1 MLRKDQLHPYQNR
14 TATALYETDVV
25 QAVIP
30 MGGGKTVSAGTAIRE
45 LIDDGVIRKAIIN
58 APKRVARLVW
68 PSEFAKWEHLKDTK
82 ISLVLGTPEE
92 RLKALHAD
100 AEVYITS
107 RDNIKWLVEELL
119 KLPDGHPLLDLLCI
133 DELSRF
139 KSPRSKLA
147 NKHLGKIIGRF
158 KLRWGLTGTPRP
170 NDYVDQFRPLQ
181 LLSNNSLF
189 KPRAFDHWRPKHFV
203 KVDGQGNPSDYGF
216 QWKIRPES
224 EHKIIKLISS
234 VSITI
239 DPNEMPELPPLT
251 VVPHWVELPPSVMR
265 VYREME
271 RDLITTVGEQAF
283 MAASQGVASGKLD
296 QIIQGFLYKETGSH
310 EAEWLHSVKAD
321 VLDDLI
327 EDLAGDPALVVYG
340 FREELRAL
348 QEVYGQDLPYLGSG
362 VSDRLAAQYEEEWNA
377 KRLPLLG
384 MHPASAGHGLNLQH
398 GGTQMLV
405 LNMPWSAELYDQM
418 VKRFWRQGQTKK
430 CFLHLILAKG
440 TTDEVKYDRVIE
452 KMELQEA
459 FTKYLRRV

>member
-1 MLRKDQLHPYQNR
+1 MRKEDMHGYQNR
-14 TATALYETDVV
+14 TATKLYESDAV

-45 LIDDGVIRKAIIN
+45 LIDDGHIRAAIIN

-68 PSEFAKWEHLKDTK
+68 PAEFAKWDHLKDTVV
-82 ISLVLGTPEE
+82 SLVLGTEPE
-92 RLKALHAD
+92 RLKALHAH

-107 RDNIKWLVEELL
+107 RDNVKWLVAELK
-119 KLPDGHPLLDLLCI
+119 KLPDGHPLLDLICI

-147 NKHLGKIIGRF
+147 NKHLGLIMKRF
-158 KLRWGLTGTPRP
+158 KIRWGLTGTPRP

-181 LLSNNSLF
+181 LLTDNGLF
-189 KPRAFDHWRPKHFV
+189 RPRAFDHWRPKHFI
-203 KVDGQGNPSDYGF
+203 KVDSAGNPSDYGF
-216 QWKIRPES
+216 QWKIRQES

-234 VSITI
+234 VSFTI
-239 DPNEMPELPPLT
+239 DPAEMPELPELT
-251 VVPHWVELPPSVMR
+251 TTVHWVDLPPSVMK

-271 RDLITTVGEQAF
+271 RDLLTKVGERAF
-283 MAASQGVASGKLD
+283 MAASAGVASGKLD

-310 EAEWLHSVKAD
+310 EAEWLHNVKAD

-340 FREELRAL
+340 FREELRGL
-348 QEVYGQDLPYLGSG
+348 LDTYKMPYLGAG
-362 VSDRLAAQYEEEWNA
+362 TSDADAARYERDWNQS
-377 KRLPLLG
+377 KLPLLG

-405 LNMPWSAELYDQM
+405 LNMPWSAELFDQM
-418 VKRFWRQGQTKK
+418 VKRFHRQGQVRR
-430 CFLHLILAKG
+430 CFLHLILARN
-440 TTDEVKYDRVIE
+440 TIDEVKFDRVVG
-452 KMELQEA
+452 KMSDQEA
-459 FTKYLRRV
+459 FTKYLKRI

>member
-1 MLRKDQLHPYQNR
+1 MFRKADMHDYQNR
-14 TATALYETDVV
+14 TATKLYESDVA
-25 QAVIP
+25 QAVVP

-45 LIDDGVIRKAIIN
+45 LIDDGHIRKAIIN

-68 PSEFAKWEHLKDTK
+68 PAEFAKWEHLADTK
-82 ISLVLGTPEE
+82 ISLVLGDEKQ
-92 RLKALHAD
+92 RRAALFAD

-107 RDNIKWLVEELL
+107 RDNIKWLVAEL
-119 KLPDGHPLLDLLCI
+119 KKRPDDHPLLDLLCI

-147 NKHLGKIIGRF
+147 NKHLGPVMGRF
-158 KLRWGLTGTPRP
+158 KIKWGLTGTPRP

-181 LLSNNSLF
+181 LLSNHGLF
-189 KPRAFDHWRPKHFV
+189 KPRAFDHWRPKHFI
-203 KVDGQGNPSDYGF
+203 KVDSDGKPSDYGF
-216 QWKIRPES
+216 QWKIRPDS

-234 VSITI
+234 VSFTI
-239 DPNEMPELPPLT
+239 DPAEMPELPPLT
-251 VVPHWVELPPSVMR
+251 VVPHWVDLPPSVMK
-265 VYREME
+265 VYRDME

-348 QEVYGQDLPYLGSG
+348 QEVYGETLPYLGAG
-362 VSDRLAAQYEEEWNA
+362 VSDRLAGQYEQEWSA
-377 KRLPLLG
+377 KRLPLLAL
-384 MHPASAGHGLNLQH
+384 HPASAGHGLNLQH

-418 VKRFWRQGQTKK
+418 IKRFHRQGQTRK
-430 CFLHLILAKG
+430 CFLHLILARG
-440 TTDEVKYDRVIE
+440 TTDEVKYDRVVG

-459 FTKYLRRV
+459 FTRYLKRI